1 MVGRIGNILPV
12 NIEEEM
18 RNSYLD
24 YAMSVI
30 VSRAL
35 PDVRDGLKP
44 VQRRILHAMQE
55 MGIGPNSQYRKS
67 ARIVGEVMGKYHPH
81 GDAPVYEAMVRLA
94 QDWSLRYPLVD
105 GQGNFGSIDNDPAA
119 AMRYTEARL
128 RTIAMQLITDIDQD
142 TVPFAGNFDN
152 SMQEP
157 TVLPSRI
164 PNLLVNGA
172 SGIAVGMATNIP
184 PHNLSEVCSG
194 IDYLIKNPAA
204 TTDELLKYV
213 KGPDFPTS
221 GSIIGGR
228 EGIRDAY
235 ATGRGKVVV
244 RATTTIEELRNN
256 RYAVIVSEL
265 PYQVNKADLVSRIA
279 NLIKDR
285 RLEGASEIRDES
297 DRDGMRIV
305 VELRR
310 DAQPQKVISNLYKH
324 TAMQSAFHI
333 NMIALVDGQP
343 QILTMKQALQH
354 YIDFRVDVIR
364 RRSEYQ
370 LSRARERAH
379 LLEGLLIALQDIDT
393 VISLI
398 RNADDADAART
409 SLMTSLDLSREQA
422 QGILDM
428 QLRRLAALESQ
439 RIIDEHAELVK
450 TIQDLEALLASQ
462 QRVLETVSEETSSL
476 KKQFGDRRRTKILEG
491 PVEQTREDLEI
502 HQQIVVT
509 LSRRQYIKRIP
520 GDTYHQQRRGG
531 KGVRG
536 MTTRDDDIVEQLIVA
551 DTHDTLLFFTNL
563 GRVYALRAFDLPPD
577 VSRTTRGVPLV
588 NLIAMSGQERVQA
601 LLAVSSLAESGS
613 LLLATRKGQIK
624 RMPLTNLQ
632 NIRKSG
638 LIAMK
643 IKADDELVAAQ
654 YSTDDQ
660 DALMVSRNGQALRFR
675 VDSLPLRSRTAGS
688 IRGLR
693 LKPTDELVSMDVVLP
708 EGSLLLLSENGYGK
722 LTKLKAFPAHN
733 RGGQGIRAF
742 AVNAKTGPLAAVRI
756 MSGEE
761 KEIMVGSAQAQVIR
775 LDTHEIPT
783 LGRATQGVILWRP
796 APRDKV
802 ISVAFVSE
810 PTEDNKEPDDTTT
823 SASSNKGRKVAG
835 KKKSSSID
843 EPADLPVTDTEDVE
857 EEIEDELLDESD
869 DDDDDIDEV
878 NQLSLDLD

>member
-1 MVGRIGNILPV
+1 MVGRIGNILLV

-55 MGIGPNSQYRKS
+55 MGIGPNTQYRKS

-105 GQGNFGSIDNDPAA
+105 GQGNFGSVDNDPAA

-128 RTIAMQLITDIDQD
+128 RTIAMQLIIDIDQD
-142 TVPFAGNFDN
+142 TVPFIANFDN

-164 PNLLVNGA
+164 PNLLINGA

-204 TTDELLKYV
+204 TMDELLKYV

-221 GSIIGGR
+221 GSIIGSR
-228 EGIRDAY
+228 DGIRSAY

-244 RATTTIEELRNN
+244 RATTDIEELRNN
-256 RYAVIVSEL
+256 RYAVVVSEL
-265 PYQVNKADLVSRIA
+265 PYQINKADLVSRIA
-279 NLIKDR
+279 GLIKDH

-343 QILTMKQALQH
+343 QIITLKQALQH
-354 YIDFRVDVIR
+354 YIDFRVEVIR

-370 LSRARERAH
+370 LTRAKDRAH

-398 RNADDADAART
+398 RNADDAEAARA
-409 SLMTSLDLSREQA
+409 SLMTSLSLSREQA

-439 RIIDEHAELVK
+439 RIIDEHEELIK
-450 TIQDLEALLASQ
+450 TIQALESLLASQ
-462 QRVLETVSEETSSL
+462 EQVLETVSAETNAL
-476 KKQFGDRRRTKILEG
+476 KKQFGDKRRTKIIEG
-491 PVEQTREDLEI
+491 AIEQTREDLEI
-502 HQQIVVT
+502 HQEIVVT

-588 NLIAMSGQERVQA
+588 NLIAMNGQERVQA
-601 LLAVSSLAESGS
+601 LLAVSSLEESGN

-624 RMPLTNLQ
+624 RMPLSNLQ

-643 IKADDELVAAQ
+643 IKADDELVSAQ
-654 YSTDDQ
+654 YASPDQ

-675 VDSLPLRSRTAGS
+675 IDSLPLRSRTAGS

-693 LKPTDELVSMDVVLP
+693 LKPNDELVSMVVILP
-708 EGSLLLLSENGYGK
+708 EGSLLLLSEKGYGK
-722 LTKLKAFPAHN
+722 LTKLKAFPTHN

-742 AVNAKTGPLAAVRI
+742 SVNTKTGPLAAVRI
-756 MSGEE
+756 MNGDE

-810 PTEDNKEPDDTTT
+810 PPEDIGKSNGTSTSSSKSKNTSDNK
-823 SASSNKGRKVAG
+823 
-835 KKKSSSID
+835 KKPSTNDPTDLSFEDEEQTENALID
-843 EPADLPVTDTEDVE
+843 EPEDSF
-857 EEIEDELLDESD
+857 EDDN
-869 DDDDDIDEV
+869 DINET

>member
-1 MVGRIGNILPV
+1 MVGRAGNILPV

-184 PHNLSEVCSG
+184 PHNLGEVCSG
-194 IDYLIKNPAA
+194 IDYLIKTPTA
-204 TTDELLKYV
+204 TTEELLKYV

-221 GSIIGGR
+221 GSIVGGR
-228 EGIRDAY
+228 EGIRSAY

-244 RATTTIEELRNN
+244 RATATIEELRNN
-256 RYAVIVSEL
+256 RYAVVVSEL

-279 NLIKDR
+279 GLIKDR

-398 RNADDADAART
+398 RNAADADAARE

-439 RIIDEHAELVK
+439 RIIDEHTELVK

-462 QRVLETVSEETSSL
+462 QKVLETVSEETAAL
-476 KKQFGDRRRTKILEG
+476 KKQFADKRRTKIVDG
-491 PVEQTREDLEI
+491 PIEQTREDLEI

-601 LLAVSSLAESGS
+601 LLAVSSLSEAGNV
-613 LLLATRKGQIK
+613 LLATRKGQIK
-624 RMPLTNLQ
+624 RMPLSNLQ

-643 IKADDELVAAQ
+643 IKANDELVAAQ
-654 YSTDDQ
+654 YATADQ
-660 DALMVSRNGQALRFR
+660 DALMVSSNGQALRFR
-675 VDSLPLRSRTAGS
+675 IDSLPLRSRTAGS
-688 IRGLR
+688 IRGIR
-693 LKPTDELVSMDVVLP
+693 LKPSDELVSMDVVLP
-708 EGSLLLLSENGYGK
+708 EGSLLLLSENGFGK
-722 LTKLKAFPAHN
+722 LTKLKAFPTHN

-796 APRDKV
+796 SPRDKV

-810 PTEDNKEPDDTTT
+810 PSQEINQTDNNPDSPSTPR
-823 SASSNKGRKVAG
+823 SQKSSG
-835 KKKSSSID
+835 KKKSTSVD
-843 EPADLPVTDTEDVE
+843 E
-857 EEIEDELLDESD
+857 EENLTITDSEEEFMDDSD
-869 DDDDDIDEV
+869 DTSEDDENDDIDDV

>member
-1 MVGRIGNILPV
+1 MVGRIGNIVPV
-12 NIEEEM
+12 NIEDEM

-55 MGIGPNSQYRKS
+55 MGIGPNSQFRKS

-94 QDWSLRYPLVD
+94 QDWSLRYPLVE
-105 GQGNFGSIDNDPAA
+105 GQGNFGSVDNDPAA

-128 RTIAMQLITDIDQD
+128 QTIAMQLIIDIDQD
-142 TVPFAGNFDN
+142 TVPFIGNFDN

-157 TVLPSRI
+157 TVLPSRV

-184 PHNLSEVCSG
+184 PHNLSEICSG
-194 IDYLIKNPAA
+194 IDHLIENPAA
-204 TTDELLKYV
+204 TIEDLLKYI
-213 KGPDFPTS
+213 KGPDFPTG
-221 GSIIGGR
+221 GSIVGGS
-228 EGIRDAY
+228 EGIRSAF

-244 RATTTIEELRNN
+244 RATATIEELRNN

-265 PYQVNKADLVSRIA
+265 PYQINKADLVSRIA
-279 NLIKDR
+279 GLIKER

-310 DAQPQKVISNLYKH
+310 DAQPQKVISNLYKR

-343 QILTMKQALQH
+343 QILTIKQALQH

-370 LSRARERAH
+370 LSRAKDRAH

-398 RNADDADAART
+398 RNADDADAARE
-409 SLMTSLDLSREQA
+409 SLMTSLTLSREQA

-439 RIIDEHAELVK
+439 RIIDEHEALVK

-462 QRVLETVSEETSSL
+462 QRVLETVSEETRAL
-476 KKQFGDRRRTKILEG
+476 KKQFGDRRRTKIIDG
-491 PVEQTREDLEI
+491 AIEQTREDLEI

-588 NLIAMSGQERVQA
+588 NLIAMTGQERVQA
-601 LLAVSSLAESGS
+601 LLAVPSLSESGN
-613 LLLATRKGQIK
+613 LLLATQKGQIK
-624 RMPLTNLQ
+624 RMPLSSLQ

-638 LIAMK
+638 VIAMK
-643 IKADDELVAAQ
+643 IKPKDELVTAQ
-654 YSTDDQ
+654 YASDDQ
-660 DALMVSRNGQALRFR
+660 DALMVSKNGQALRFR
-675 VDSLPLRSRTAGS
+675 IDSLPLRSRTAGS

-693 LKPTDELVSMDVVLP
+693 LKSDDELVSMDVVLP

-722 LTKLKAFPAHN
+722 LTKLKAFPTHN

-742 AVNAKTGPLAAVRI
+742 AVNAKTGQLAAVRI
-756 MSGEE
+756 MSGDE

-796 APRDKV
+796 SSRDKV

-810 PTEDNKEPDDTTT
+810 PTEDLSKADSPVVPTT
-823 SASSNKGRKVAG
+823 SKSKRKADNKQNTSDDSV
-835 KKKSSSID
+835 
-843 EPADLPVTDTEDVE
+843 VE
-857 EEIEDELLDESD
+857 NEDEEDLQDTFINESEDFLGDEGD
-869 DDDDDIDEV
+869 EGDIDEA
-878 NQLSLDLD
+878 NQLSLDID

>member
-55 MGIGPNSQYRKS
+55 MGIGPNTQYRKS

-105 GQGNFGSIDNDPAA
+105 GQGNFGSVDNDPAA

-128 RTIAMQLITDIDQD
+128 RTIAMQLIIDIDQD
-142 TVPFAGNFDN
+142 TVPFIGNFDN

-164 PNLLVNGA
+164 PNLLINGA

-204 TTDELLKYV
+204 TMDDLLKYV

-221 GSIIGGR
+221 GSIIGSR
-228 EGIRDAY
+228 DGIRSAY

-244 RATTTIEELRNN
+244 RATTDIEELRNN
-256 RYAVIVSEL
+256 RYAVVVSEL
-265 PYQVNKADLVSRIA
+265 PYQINKADLVSRIA
-279 NLIKDR
+279 GLIKDH

-305 VELRR
+305 IELRR

-343 QILTMKQALQH
+343 QIITLKQALQH
-354 YIDFRVDVIR
+354 YIDFRVEVIR

-370 LSRARERAH
+370 LTRAKDRAH

-398 RNADDADAART
+398 RNADDAEAARE
-409 SLMTSLDLSREQA
+409 SLMTSLTLSREQA

-439 RIIDEHAELVK
+439 RIIDEHEELIK
-450 TIQDLEALLASQ
+450 TIQALESLLASQ
-462 QRVLETVSEETSSL
+462 EQVLETVSAETNAL
-476 KKQFGDRRRTKILEG
+476 KKQFGDKRRTKIIEG
-491 PVEQTREDLEI
+491 AIEQTREDLEI
-502 HQQIVVT
+502 HQEIVVT

-588 NLIAMSGQERVQA
+588 NLIAMNGQERVQA
-601 LLAVSSLAESGS
+601 LLAVSSLEESGN

-624 RMPLTNLQ
+624 RMPLSNLQ

-643 IKADDELVAAQ
+643 IKADDELVSAQ
-654 YSTDDQ
+654 YASPDQ

-675 VDSLPLRSRTAGS
+675 IDSLPLRSRTAGS

-693 LKPTDELVSMDVVLP
+693 LKPNDELVSMVVILP
-708 EGSLLLLSENGYGK
+708 EGSLLLLSEKGYGK
-722 LTKLKAFPAHN
+722 LTKLKAFPTHN

-742 AVNAKTGPLAAVRI
+742 SVNTKTGPLAAVRI
-756 MSGEE
+756 MNGDE

-810 PTEDNKEPDDTTT
+810 PPEDIGKSNGTSTSSSKSKNTSDNKKNSSTNDPTDLSFEDEEQTED
-823 SASSNKGRKVAG
+823 AL
-835 KKKSSSID
+835 ID
-843 EPADLPVTDTEDVE
+843 EPQDSFEDDNDMNE
-857 EEIEDELLDESD
+857 T
-869 DDDDDIDEV
+869 

>member
-55 MGIGPNSQYRKS
+55 MGIGPNTQYRKS

-105 GQGNFGSIDNDPAA
+105 GQGNFGSVDNDPAA

-128 RTIAMQLITDIDQD
+128 RTIAMQLIIDIDQD
-142 TVPFAGNFDN
+142 TVPFIGNFDN

-164 PNLLVNGA
+164 PNLLINGA

-204 TTDELLKYV
+204 TMDDLLKYV

-221 GSIIGGR
+221 GSIIGSR
-228 EGIRDAY
+228 DGIRSAY

-244 RATTTIEELRNN
+244 RATTDIEELRNN
-256 RYAVIVSEL
+256 RYAVVVSEL
-265 PYQVNKADLVSRIA
+265 PYQINKADLVSRIA
-279 NLIKDR
+279 GLIKDH

-305 VELRR
+305 IELRR

-343 QILTMKQALQH
+343 QIITLKQALQH
-354 YIDFRVDVIR
+354 YIDFRVEVIR

-370 LSRARERAH
+370 LTRAKDRAH

-398 RNADDADAART
+398 RNADDAEAARE
-409 SLMTSLDLSREQA
+409 SLMTSLTLSREQA

-439 RIIDEHAELVK
+439 RIIDEHEELIK
-450 TIQDLEALLASQ
+450 TIQALESLLASQ
-462 QRVLETVSEETSSL
+462 EQVLETVSAETNAL
-476 KKQFGDRRRTKILEG
+476 KKQFGDKRRTKIIEG
-491 PVEQTREDLEI
+491 AIEQTREDLEI
-502 HQQIVVT
+502 HQEIVVT

-588 NLIAMSGQERVQA
+588 NLIAMNGQERVQA
-601 LLAVSSLAESGS
+601 LLAVSSLEESGN

-624 RMPLTNLQ
+624 RMPLSNLQ

-643 IKADDELVAAQ
+643 IKADDELVSAQ
-654 YSTDDQ
+654 YASPDQ

-675 VDSLPLRSRTAGS
+675 IDSLPLRSRTAGS

-693 LKPTDELVSMDVVLP
+693 LKPNDELVSMVVILP
-708 EGSLLLLSENGYGK
+708 EGSLLLLSEKGYGK
-722 LTKLKAFPAHN
+722 LTKLKAFPTHN

-742 AVNAKTGPLAAVRI
+742 SVNTKTGPLAAVRI
-756 MSGEE
+756 MNGDE

-810 PTEDNKEPDDTTT
+810 PPEDIGKSNGTSTSSSKSKNTSDNKKNSSTNDPTDLSFEDEEQTED
-823 SASSNKGRKVAG
+823 AL
-835 KKKSSSID
+835 ID
-843 EPADLPVTDTEDVE
+843 EPQDSFEDDMNE
-857 EEIEDELLDESD
+857 T
-869 DDDDDIDEV
+869 

>member
-1 MVGRIGNILPV
+1 MVGRAGNILPV

-184 PHNLSEVCSG
+184 PHNLGEVCSG
-194 IDYLIKNPAA
+194 IDYLIKTPTA
-204 TTDELLKYV
+204 TTEELLKYV

-221 GSIIGGR
+221 GSIVGGR
-228 EGIRDAY
+228 EGIRSAY

-244 RATTTIEELRNN
+244 RATATIEELRNN
-256 RYAVIVSEL
+256 RYAVVVSEL

-279 NLIKDR
+279 GLIKDR

-398 RNADDADAART
+398 RNAADADAARE
-409 SLMTSLDLSREQA
+409 SLMTSLNLSREQA
-422 QGILDM
+422 QGILD
-428 QLRRLAALESQ
+428 
-439 RIIDEHAELVK
+439 
-450 TIQDLEALLASQ
+450 
-462 QRVLETVSEETSSL
+462 
-476 KKQFGDRRRTKILEG
+476 
-491 PVEQTREDLEI
+491 
-502 HQQIVVT
+502 
-509 LSRRQYIKRIP
+509 
-520 GDTYHQQRRGG
+520 
-531 KGVRG
+531 
-536 MTTRDDDIVEQLIVA
+536 
-551 DTHDTLLFFTNL
+551 
-563 GRVYALRAFDLPPD
+563 
-577 VSRTTRGVPLV
+577 
-588 NLIAMSGQERVQA
+588 
-601 LLAVSSLAESGS
+601 
-613 LLLATRKGQIK
+613 
-624 RMPLTNLQ
+624 
-632 NIRKSG
+632 
-638 LIAMK
+638 
-643 IKADDELVAAQ
+643 
-654 YSTDDQ
+654 
-660 DALMVSRNGQALRFR
+660 
-675 VDSLPLRSRTAGS
+675 
-688 IRGLR
+688 
-693 LKPTDELVSMDVVLP
+693 
-708 EGSLLLLSENGYGK
+708 
-722 LTKLKAFPAHN
+722 
-733 RGGQGIRAF
+733 
-742 AVNAKTGPLAAVRI
+742 
-756 MSGEE
+756 
-761 KEIMVGSAQAQVIR
+761 
-775 LDTHEIPT
+775 
-783 LGRATQGVILWRP
+783 
-796 APRDKV
+796 
-802 ISVAFVSE
+802 
-810 PTEDNKEPDDTTT
+810 
-823 SASSNKGRKVAG
+823 
-835 KKKSSSID
+835 
-843 EPADLPVTDTEDVE
+843 
-857 EEIEDELLDESD
+857 
-869 DDDDDIDEV
+869 
-878 NQLSLDLD
+878 LSLIHI

>member
-1 MVGRIGNILPV
+1 
-12 NIEEEM
+12 
-18 RNSYLD
+18 
-24 YAMSVI
+24 
-30 VSRAL
+30 
-35 PDVRDGLKP
+35 
-44 VQRRILHAMQE
+44 
-55 MGIGPNSQYRKS
+55 
-67 ARIVGEVMGKYHPH
+67 
-81 GDAPVYEAMVRLA
+81 
-94 QDWSLRYPLVD
+94 
-105 GQGNFGSIDNDPAA
+105 
-119 AMRYTEARL
+119 
-128 RTIAMQLITDIDQD
+128 MQLIIDIDQD
-142 TVPFAGNFDN
+142 TVPFIGNFDN

-164 PNLLVNGA
+164 PNLLINGA

-204 TTDELLKYV
+204 TMDDLLKYV

-221 GSIIGGR
+221 GSIIGSR
-228 EGIRDAY
+228 DGIRSAY

-244 RATTTIEELRNN
+244 RATTDIEELRNN
-256 RYAVIVSEL
+256 RYAVVVSEL
-265 PYQVNKADLVSRIA
+265 PYQINKADLVSRIA
-279 NLIKDR
+279 GLIKDH

-305 VELRR
+305 IELRR

-343 QILTMKQALQH
+343 QIITLKQALQH
-354 YIDFRVDVIR
+354 YIDFRVEVIR

-370 LSRARERAH
+370 LTRAKDRAH

-398 RNADDADAART
+398 RNADDAEAARE
-409 SLMTSLDLSREQA
+409 SLMTSLTLSREQA

-439 RIIDEHAELVK
+439 RIIDEHEELIK
-450 TIQDLEALLASQ
+450 TIQALESLLASQ
-462 QRVLETVSEETSSL
+462 EQVLETVSAETNAL
-476 KKQFGDRRRTKILEG
+476 KKQFGDKRRTKIIEG
-491 PVEQTREDLEI
+491 AIEQTREDLEI
-502 HQQIVVT
+502 HQEIVVT

-588 NLIAMSGQERVQA
+588 NLIAMNGQERVQA
-601 LLAVSSLAESGS
+601 LLAVSSLEESGN

-624 RMPLTNLQ
+624 RMPLSNLQ

-643 IKADDELVAAQ
+643 IKADDELVSAQ
-654 YSTDDQ
+654 YASPDQ

-675 VDSLPLRSRTAGS
+675 IDSLPLRSRTAGS

-693 LKPTDELVSMDVVLP
+693 LKPNDELVSMVVILP
-708 EGSLLLLSENGYGK
+708 EGSLLLLSEKGYGK
-722 LTKLKAFPAHN
+722 LTKLKAFPTHN

-742 AVNAKTGPLAAVRI
+742 SVNTKTGPLAAVRI
-756 MSGEE
+756 MNGDE

-810 PTEDNKEPDDTTT
+810 PPEDIGKSNGTSTSSSKSKNTSDNKKNSSTNDPTDLSFEDEEQTED
-823 SASSNKGRKVAG
+823 AL
-835 KKKSSSID
+835 ID
-843 EPADLPVTDTEDVE
+843 EPQDSFEDDNDMNE
-857 EEIEDELLDESD
+857 T
-869 DDDDDIDEV
+869 

>member
-55 MGIGPNSQYRKS
+55 MGIGPNTQYRKS

-105 GQGNFGSIDNDPAA
+105 GQGNFGSVDNDPAA

-128 RTIAMQLITDIDQD
+128 RTIAMQLIIDIDQD
-142 TVPFAGNFDN
+142 TVPFIGNFDN

-164 PNLLVNGA
+164 PNLLINGA

-204 TTDELLKYV
+204 TMDDLLKYV

-221 GSIIGGR
+221 GSIIGSR
-228 EGIRDAY
+228 DGIRSAY

-244 RATTTIEELRNN
+244 RATTDIEELRNN
-256 RYAVIVSEL
+256 RYAVVVSEL
-265 PYQVNKADLVSRIA
+265 PYQINKADLVSRIA
-279 NLIKDR
+279 GLIKDH

-305 VELRR
+305 IELRR

-343 QILTMKQALQH
+343 QIITLKQALQH
-354 YIDFRVDVIR
+354 YIDFRVEVIR

-370 LSRARERAH
+370 LTRAKDRAH

-398 RNADDADAART
+398 RNADDAEAARE
-409 SLMTSLDLSREQA
+409 SLMTSLTLSREQA

-439 RIIDEHAELVK
+439 RIIDEHKELIK
-450 TIQDLEALLASQ
+450 TIQALESLLASQ
-462 QRVLETVSEETSSL
+462 EQVLETVSAETNAL
-476 KKQFGDRRRTKILEG
+476 KKQFGDKRRTKIIEG
-491 PVEQTREDLEI
+491 AIEQTREDLEI
-502 HQQIVVT
+502 HQEIVVT

-588 NLIAMSGQERVQA
+588 NLIAMNGQERVQA
-601 LLAVSSLAESGS
+601 LLAVSSLEESGN

-624 RMPLTNLQ
+624 RMPLSNLQ

-643 IKADDELVAAQ
+643 IKADDELVSAQ
-654 YSTDDQ
+654 YASPDQ

-675 VDSLPLRSRTAGS
+675 IDSLPLRSRTAGS

-693 LKPTDELVSMDVVLP
+693 LKPNDELVSMVVILP
-708 EGSLLLLSENGYGK
+708 EGSLLLLSEKGYGK
-722 LTKLKAFPAHN
+722 LTKLKAFPTHN

-742 AVNAKTGPLAAVRI
+742 SVNTKTGPLAAVRI
-756 MSGEE
+756 MNGDE

-810 PTEDNKEPDDTTT
+810 PPEDIGKSNGTSTSSSKSKNTSDNKKNSSTNDPTDLSFEDEEQTED
-823 SASSNKGRKVAG
+823 AL
-835 KKKSSSID
+835 ID
-843 EPADLPVTDTEDVE
+843 EPQDSFEDDNDMNE
-857 EEIEDELLDESD
+857 T
-869 DDDDDIDEV
+869 